1 MPKTSCTIG
10 LNPFSHRQCT
20 PFAAWQRALRN
31 LQWSPQVE
39 LPKYIRETPQG
50 VTLVIRVQPRSSR
63 DAFIAD
69 SNADPRQDRITAP
82 PGDSAAKK
90 ALLKFIAKSLGLPPS
105 TVALIRGDK
114 SRSKTVLITGTDAA
128 SVVAKLHK

>member
-1 MPKTSCTIG
+1 VP
-10 LNPFSHRQCT
+10 
-20 PFAAWQRALRN
+20 
-31 LQWSPQVE
+31 
-39 LPKYIRETPQG
+39 LPKYIQETTQG
-50 VTLVIRVQPRSSR
+50 VTLYIRLQPRATRNEIVS
-63 DAFIAD
+63 DAVAE
-69 SNADPRQDRITAP
+69 QLKVRITAP
-82 PGDSAAKK
+82 PVDSAANK